1 MGSSMSLQA
10 GRVESLQVVKMQF
23 NDPSAAYIHSTIA
36 KIDSADLFFQRASC
50 VRVVIR
56 CDGNC

>member
-1 MGSSMSLQA
+1 MSLQA
-10 GRVESLQVVKMQF
+10 GRVMSLQVVKMRF
-23 NDPSAAYIHSTIA
+23 NDPSAAYNHNAIA

-50 VRVVIR
+50 VWVVIR